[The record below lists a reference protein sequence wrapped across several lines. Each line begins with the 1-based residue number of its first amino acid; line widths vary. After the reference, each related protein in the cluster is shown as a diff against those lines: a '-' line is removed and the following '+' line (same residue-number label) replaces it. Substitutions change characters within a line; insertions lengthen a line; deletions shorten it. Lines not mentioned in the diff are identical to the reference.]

1 MATIAVR
8 ACLNYK
14 YESRVSRQGDVTGT
28 DHDHSWAQW
37 RLRSTRP
44 RVMEIAHLRP
54 SRLYRFNAVQC
65 LWGRGT
71 RRSKLSH
78 DDAAIPQPPTPAQEG
93 SKRMPDWAKRTFTD
107 FLDDT
112 QALSEVLHLCI
123 QGVTVITRMPALV
136 RALHSAPT
144 DYQEGAITAA
154 AKLAK
159 LTSPE
164 IDAAEYRAALAQRE
178 VDNGFNTVHSQG
190 VLSLWSAL
198 EDLVKTFVARWLAE
212 MPETRREPPWSDLR
226 IKLGEYEQL
235 DEEQKGYYL
244 VDFAEQNTGAAF
256 RRGVNRFE
264 CLLDKLGLSGP
275 VRDETAKL
283 VFEMQQ
289 VRNVIAH
296 RRGVADK
303 RFCESCPT
311 YGATVGKKM
320 VVSHEKYFAYIG
332 AVHEYVGELI
342 FRTGEKFG
350 DCEIRERA
358 ERASQHIPGGAVVG
372 ICGKPAKQIEE
383 ECSNSADHPPRD
395 QQT

>member
-1 MATIAVR
+1 
-8 ACLNYK
+8 
-14 YESRVSRQGDVTGT
+14 
-28 DHDHSWAQW
+28 
-37 RLRSTRP
+37 
-44 RVMEIAHLRP
+44 
-54 SRLYRFNAVQC
+54 
-65 LWGRGT
+65 
-71 RRSKLSH
+71 
-78 DDAAIPQPPTPAQEG
+78 
-93 SKRMPDWAKRTFTD
+93 MPDWAKRTFAD

-112 QALSEVLHLCI
+112 QALYEVLHLCV
-123 QGVTVITRMPALV
+123 QGISVATRMPALV
-136 RALHSAPT
+136 RALRSDPT
-144 DYQEGAITAA
+144 DYQEGEIAGAA
-154 AKLAK
+154 RLAK

-212 MPETRREPPWSDLR
+212 IPETRREPPWSDLR

-235 DEEQKGYYL
+235 DEDQKGYYL
-244 VDFAEQNTGAAF
+244 VDLAEQNTGAAF

-264 CLLDKLGLSGP
+264 CLLEKLGLSGP
-275 VRDETAKL
+275 VSDEIAKL

-311 YGATVGKKM
+311 YGVTVGKK
-320 VVSHEKYFAYIG
+320 VIVSHDKYSAYIG
-332 AVHEYVGELI
+332 ATHGYVGELI

-358 ERASQHIPGGAVVG
+358 ERGSQHIPGGAG
-372 ICGKPAKQIEE
+372 AA
-383 ECSNSADHPPRD
+383 SAGNP
-395 QQT
+395 